1 MRTVENPPVS
11 MRDWRKEEAE
21 EWGTPGGDK
30 TNSEALTRVLYI
42 KYINC
47 KLHTKLY
54 AALQYNVNL

>member
-30 TNSEALTRVLYI
+30 TNSKALTQVLYI
-42 KYINC
+42 HKIRS
-47 KLHTKLY
+47 
-54 AALQYNVNL
+54 A